1 MCSLVGRDGY
11 LVTANKLSPV
21 YLVRHRPKALDQFK
35 SLQAADGQCFD
46 SFYWGKRP
54 ARPNSTAWHKII
66 EKDLEFKDFTK
77 KCCRVHKEST
87 YF

>member
-35 SLQAADGQCFD
+35 SLQAADEQCLTLFTEARD
-46 SFYWGKRP
+46 PHDLTVQLDTKLLKR
-54 ARPNSTAWHKII
+54 T
-66 EKDLEFKDFTK
+66 
-77 KCCRVHKEST
+77 
-87 YF
+87 